1 MDELLN
7 SSITDIVTIF
17 NDELNV
23 MLNQLIIITKK
34 LNMTEDE
41 KNTVFNSK
49 NKLCNA
55 IKVNENLCVDM
66 YAKFLLTERFDGFF
80 NNIKARNY
88 QYFYDLTEKEEIDPE
103 FKELMVLIRTVS
115 YQVGDETKN
124 DVFGY
129 VENLSL
135 LATIYA
141 QKKIEKK

>member
-7 SSITDIVTIF
+7 SSIDDIVTIF

-23 MLNQLIIITKK
+23 MLNQLIFIANK
-34 LNMTEDE
+34 LSMTESE
-41 KNTVFNSK
+41 KTIIINSK

-55 IKVNENLCVDM
+55 VKVNERLCVEL
-66 YAKFLLTERFDGFF
+66 YAKFLLTEKFDGFF

-88 QYFYDLTEKEEIDPE
+88 QYFYDLTEKEEIEPQ
-103 FKELMVLIRTVS
+103 FKELMILIRTVS
-115 YQVGDETKN
+115 YQVGNETKN

-141 QKKIEKK
+141 QKKLEKK